1 MEKDNVRIAA
11 VGDIHCGK
19 NALGLI
25 APFFANVN
33 DQADILIL
41 CGDLTDY
48 GTPEEAHIL
57 LKELSSVKIPMV
69 GVLGNHDFETGQAE
83 EVSKILSAGGITILD
98 GDTVE
103 ILGVGFAGIKGYI
116 GGFGRHSLG
125 AWGEAG
131 IKSIVNEAMS
141 EALKLDSAL
150 ARLRTTYRVA
160 VLHYSPILGTVI
172 GEPVEIY
179 PFLGNSRLEEPL
191 LRNPVNAVFHGHVH
205 KGTLEGTLISGTPV
219 YNVAMPLL
227 KAKIPDQPPY
237 RIIEFSVAKSTDGL
251 ATKN

>member
-1 MEKDNVRIAA
+1 MEKDNLRIAA

-19 NALGLI
+19 NSHGLI
-25 APFFANVN
+25 APFFANIN

-48 GTPEEAHIL
+48 GTPEEAHLFI
-57 LKELSSVKIPMV
+57 KELNAVKIPMV

-83 EVSKILSAGGITILD
+83 EVTKILNAGGITILD

-131 IKSIVNEAMS
+131 IKNIVNEAIS

-150 ARLRTTYRVA
+150 ARLRTTHRVA
-160 VLHYSPILGTVI
+160 VLHYSPIIGTVH

-205 KGTLEGTLISGTPV
+205 KGTLEGTLMSGTPV

-227 KAKIPDQPPY
+227 KAKIPDHPPY
-237 RIIEFSVAKSTDGL
+237 RIVEFDLHQKDEKSSI
-251 ATKN
+251 

>member
-1 MEKDNVRIAA
+1 
-11 VGDIHCGK
+11 
-19 NALGLI
+19 
-25 APFFANVN
+25 
-33 DQADILIL
+33 
-41 CGDLTDY
+41 
-48 GTPEEAHIL
+48 
-57 LKELSSVKIPMV
+57 MV
-69 GVLGNHDFETGQAE
+69 GVLGNHDFETGQAAD
-83 EVSKILSAGGITILD
+83 VTKILTESGITILD

-125 AWGEAG
+125 AWGETG
-131 IKSIVNEAMS
+131 IKAIVNEAIG

-150 ARLRTTYRVA
+150 ARLRTTHRIA
-160 VLHYSPILGTVI
+160 VLHYSPIAATVH

-205 KGTLEGTLISGTPV
+205 KGTLEGALMSGTPV

-227 KAKIPDQPPY
+227 KAKFPEHPPY
-237 RIIEFSVAKSTDGL
+237 RIVEFAVAEPADL
-251 ATKN
+251 A